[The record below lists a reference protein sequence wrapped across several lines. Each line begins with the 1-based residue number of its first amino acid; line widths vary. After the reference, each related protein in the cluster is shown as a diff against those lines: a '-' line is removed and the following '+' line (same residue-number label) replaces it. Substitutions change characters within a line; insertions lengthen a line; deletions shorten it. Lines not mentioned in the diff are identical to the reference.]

1 MDYGSVLLTLAPY
14 FSLIYDDMNRG
25 RQKEWIDDNW
35 EHLECGIME
44 HHRWNELIDLTLLLF
59 TRGIPIDTHGRVIN
73 DSAKS
78 GGGWRRRER
87 EWGRED

>member
-1 MDYGSVLLTLAPY
+1 MWNNGTPP
-14 FSLIYDDMNRG
+14 M
-25 RQKEWIDDNW
+25 EWINRFDF
-35 EHLECGIME
+35 I
-44 HHRWNELIDLTLLLF
+44 TLW
-59 TRGIPIDTHGRVIN
+59 IPIDGRVIN